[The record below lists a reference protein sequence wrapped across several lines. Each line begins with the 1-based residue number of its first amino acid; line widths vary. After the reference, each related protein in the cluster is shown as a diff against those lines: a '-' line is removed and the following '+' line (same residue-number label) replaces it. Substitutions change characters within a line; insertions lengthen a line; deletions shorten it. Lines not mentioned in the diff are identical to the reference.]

1 MAKSA
6 AATDNSELMPEV
18 NVESPSRWSRYRADI
33 TAGSLKLAE
42 SRVVADLL
50 LSGADQD
57 AWKQAVGPENRL
69 QTRSPAT
76 ARRLAR
82 LIRNRLETMGP
93 ELWLLVRDGKGDVA
107 THAVLAATV
116 KHSQL
121 LADFL
126 IMVVGEQYRRF
137 STTLAR
143 PLWDEFLDGC
153 RERDPAMPQWPD
165 STRRRLRSSVY
176 QILAQAGY
184 IESTRK
190 PTLRTV
196 HIADQVL
203 SYLKANKQDRVLR
216 CIQVAP

>member
-1 MAKSA
+1 
-6 AATDNSELMPEV
+6 MPDSV
-18 NVESPSRWSRYRADI
+18 VLSPSRPSGYRADL

-42 SRVVADLL
+42 TRVIADLL
-50 LSGADQD
+50 LNRAGSDV
-57 AWKQAVGPENRL
+57 WKQAVGPENRL

-93 ELWLLVRDGKGDVA
+93 DLWLLVRDGRGDVA
-107 THAVLAATV
+107 THAILAATV
-116 KHSQL
+116 KQSQL

-126 IMVVGEQYRRF
+126 VMVVGEQYRRF
-137 STTLAR
+137 ATTLAR
-143 PLWDEFLDGC
+143 PLWDEFLEGC
-153 RERDPAMPQWPD
+153 RERDPAMPQWPE
-165 STRRRLRSSVY
+165 STRRRLRSSVF

-203 SYLKANKQDRVLR
+203 AYLKANHEDHVLR

>member
-1 MAKSA
+1 MATVQSI
-6 AATDNSELMPEV
+6 
-18 NVESPSRWSRYRADI
+18 YHADL

-42 SRVVADLL
+42 SRVIADLL
-50 LSGADQD
+50 LRHADHD
-57 AWKQAVGPENRL
+57 AWKSAIGPENRL
-69 QTRSPAT
+69 HTRSPAT

-93 ELWLLVRDGKGDVA
+93 DLWLLVRDGKGDVA

-116 KHSQL
+116 KQSQL

-126 IMVVGEQYRRF
+126 VMVVGEQYRRF
-137 STTLAR
+137 ATSLAR
-143 PLWDEFLDGC
+143 PLWDEFIEGC
-153 RERDPAMPQWPD
+153 RERDPAMPQWPE
-165 STRRRLRSSVY
+165 STRARLRSSIF

-190 PTLRTV
+190 PNLRTV

-203 SYLKANKQDRVLR
+203 TCLKANNEDRVLR